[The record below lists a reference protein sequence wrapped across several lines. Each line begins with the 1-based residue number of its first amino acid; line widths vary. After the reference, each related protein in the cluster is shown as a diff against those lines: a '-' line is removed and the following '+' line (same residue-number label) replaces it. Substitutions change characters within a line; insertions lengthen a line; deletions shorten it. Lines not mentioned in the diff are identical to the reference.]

1 MASADRRSVNQVP
14 SSSLSASGQT
24 VPNWKT

>member
-1 MASADRRSVNQVP
+1 MANADRRSVSQAP